1 LLFPNSKKA
10 SCDAFFYFRFYAS
23 LRAVMDDARFVTSQK
38 QVRLPAMPPHQSIQN
53 TPTHK
58 FIRGIRWVRLF
69 AHIAWA
75 LTMAA
80 VIFPRVTV
88 ITRAHITQRWSAKLL
103 RLLNIVLSIH
113 GARPADAAR
122 NLIIVSNHV
131 SWLDI
136 FVINAAQP
144 SLFVAKS
151 EIRDWP
157 LAGWLCEKS
166 GTIFVRRAKRSD
178 TGRINDEMR
187 DALATGATVG
197 LFPEGTTTAGDRL
210 LKFHSSLFEPA
221 VANAAIVGP
230 VAIRYLTSEGERNDA
245 AAYHGDIGF
254 SDSIRQIISQKSMI
268 AEITFAPP
276 ISAAGITRR
285 QLAQKSEAA
294 IAAILDVPIPDQH
307 QRFGAAGE

>member
-1 LLFPNSKKA
+1 MVA
-10 SCDAFFYFRFYAS
+10 W
-23 LRAVMDDARFVTSQK
+23 QK
-38 QVRLPAMPPHQSIQN
+38 RVRLAAMPSHENSPK
-53 TPTHK
+53 TPALTPSLQTHK
-58 FIRGIRWVRLF
+58 LIRGIRWTRLF
-69 AHIAWA
+69 IHVTWA
-75 LTMAA
+75 LLMAA
-80 VIFPRVTV
+80 TIFPRVT
-88 ITRAHITQRWSAKLL
+88 IARRARITQRWSAKLL
-103 RLLNIVLSIH
+103 RLLNIVLSVH
-113 GARPADAAR
+113 GARPEEDAQ

-187 DALATGATVG
+187 HALANGATIG

-221 VANAAIVGP
+221 VVNRANVGP
-230 VAIRYLTSEGERNDA
+230 VAIRYLTSVGERNEA
-245 AAYHGDIGF
+245 AAYFGDIGF
-254 SDSIRQIISQKSMI
+254 SDSIRQIIGQKSMI
-268 AEITFAPP
+268 AEITFAPEV
-276 ISAAGITRR
+276 SAVGVTRR
-285 QLAQKSEAA
+285 ELAQKSEGA
-294 IAAILDVPIPDQH
+294 IAAILDVPLPDQH
-307 QRFGAAGE
+307 QRFGASGE

>member
-1 LLFPNSKKA
+1 M
-10 SCDAFFYFRFYAS
+10 
-23 LRAVMDDARFVTSQK
+23 MDEGEFVTSQK
-38 QVRLPAMPPHQSIQN
+38 PVRLLAMPPHQSTQN

-69 AHIAWA
+69 THIAWA
-75 LTMAA
+75 LLMAA
-80 VIFPRVTV
+80 VIFPRVTMATRAR
-88 ITRAHITQRWSAKLL
+88 ITRRWSAKLL

-113 GARPADAAR
+113 GARPAEDAR
-122 NLIIVSNHV
+122 NLIIASNHV

-157 LAGWLCEKS
+157 LAGWLCEKA

-178 TGRINDEMR
+178 TGRINVEMR

-221 VANAAIVGP
+221 VANAANVAP
-230 VAIRYLTSEGERNDA
+230 VAIRYLTSEGERNEA
-245 AAYHGDIGF
+245 AAYYGDIGF
-254 SDSIRQIISQKSMI
+254 SDSIRQIIGQKSMI
-268 AEITFAPP
+268 AELTFAPP

-285 QLAQKSEAA
+285 ALAQKSEGA
-294 IAAILDVPIPDQH
+294 IAAILDVPLPDQH
-307 QRFGAAGE
+307 QRFGSAGE

>member
-1 LLFPNSKKA
+1 MA
-10 SCDAFFYFRFYAS
+10 SHE
-23 LRAVMDDARFVTSQK
+23 SQQNK
-38 QVRLPAMPPHQSIQN
+38 SQQNIPAQT
-53 TPTHK
+53 TPQATHK
-58 FIRGIRWVRLF
+58 FIRGIRWTRLF
-69 AHIAWA
+69 IHIAWA
-75 LTMAA
+75 LLLAA
-80 VIFPRVTV
+80 VLFPRVTPA
-88 ITRAHITQRWSAKLL
+88 TCARITQRWSAKLL

-113 GARPADAAR
+113 GARPDEGVR
-122 NLIIVSNHV
+122 NLIIASNHV

-136 FVINAAQP
+136 FVINSAQP

-157 LAGWLCEKS
+157 LAGWLCEKV
-166 GTIFVRRAKRSD
+166 GTLFVRRAKRSD
-178 TGRINDEMR
+178 TGRINDEIH

-221 VANAAIVGP
+221 VVNAATVGP
-230 VAIRYLTSEGERNDA
+230 VAIRYLTSEGEPNDA

-254 SDSIRQIISQKSMI
+254 SDSIRQIIGQKSMI

-276 ISAAGITRR
+276 IAAVGTTRR

-294 IAAILDVPIPDQH
+294 IAAILDVPLPDQH
-307 QRFGAAGE
+307 QRFGAQ